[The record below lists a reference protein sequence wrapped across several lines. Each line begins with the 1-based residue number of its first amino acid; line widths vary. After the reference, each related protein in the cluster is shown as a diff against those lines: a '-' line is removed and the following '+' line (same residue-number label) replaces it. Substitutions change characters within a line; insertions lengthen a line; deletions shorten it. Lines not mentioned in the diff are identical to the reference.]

1 MSCQNALQ
9 ESQLYTMVSLNDD
22 DDSDGTSSASRAH
35 THTPTHAHKTLSK
48 ISVTKPTSI
57 QLRHSDAVQAASRFN
72 HLCLNKKSLIYSTV
86 LSGNEGRKAQ
96 GAMQGKRKLST
107 ALFPKLWT
115 VIYLLLGGCW
125 NKVTYTDTLNSSFY
139 AINY

>member
-1 MSCQNALQ
+1 MMMMIATAHQAPHAR
-9 ESQLYTMVSLNDD
+9 TH
-22 DDSDGTSSASRAH
+22 THPH
-35 THTPTHAHKTLSK
+35 THTRHFPRSVLRSQRLSNCAIPTRFK
-48 ISVTKPTSI
+48 
-57 QLRHSDAVQAASRFN
+57 QLRVLTIFV
-72 HLCLNKKSLIYSTV
+72 LIKKSVIYSTV